1 MTGYPPVGAWF
12 YPWPARRGEVHLHR
26 VRGYHV
32 DTEARELQVEADCGV
47 GFTAAVAVR
56 VPDPGVDDR
65 LCGRCRSAGDGPR
78 RRRSRV
84 RSRGVAASSGRR
96 QLGAAAPVLRP
107 PELAPLRRP

>member
-1 MTGYPPVGAWF
+1 MNGYPPVGTWF
-12 YPWPARRGEVHLHR
+12 LAWPARRGEVHLHR

-32 DTEARELQVEADCGV
+32 DAVERELLVDADCGV
-47 GFTAAVAVR
+47 TFTAAVAVL
-56 VPDPGVDDR
+56 VPDPGDAD
-65 LCGRCRSAGDGPR
+65 LECGRCSAGTGPR